1 MSLVE
6 LRVISIVYLSALIPL
21 LILYKLY
28 RSKKLKQS
36 NINIYIFSFILC
48 ALSWEIWFTYGLV
61 DGDPVDLRRSDILN
75 LYIPKHLNWVLN
87 SMADAG
93 TITLGGLFLSYK
105 ITGIKLY
112 NWSWLYFSIFFLW
125 CITQNLFVEVF
136 LYFDQL
142 SIDKKLSWAPFAPTG
157 PWINPLLFE
166 INGRTI
172 HLQSQLPWVITAPI
186 LIQVSIYFNRK
197 ENSSYN

>member
-21 LILYKLY
+21 FILYKLY

-61 DGDPVDLRRSDILN
+61 DGDPVDLRRSEILN

-93 TITLGGLFLSYK
+93 TVTLGDYFYLP
-105 ITGIKLY
+105 KL
-112 NWSWLYFSIFFLW
+112 
-125 CITQNLFVEVF
+125 Q
-136 LYFDQL
+136 
-142 SIDKKLSWAPFAPTG
+142 A
-157 PWINPLLFE
+157 
-166 INGRTI
+166 
-172 HLQSQLPWVITAPI
+172 
-186 LIQVSIYFNRK
+186 
-197 ENSSYN
+197 